1 MYQQR
6 SVATVIILSIITC
19 GIYMFYWI
27 YVTSRDINTYLE
39 ISDMDPAVEVIL
51 CIFTCGI
58 YMLYWY
64 FKYAQRISDAH
75 IKAQLA
81 TASDDAIVC
90 LILGIF
96 GLGMVSVGIIQNN
109 LNKTWAAVEMQGI

>member
-6 SVATVIILSIITC
+6 SVATVIIFSILTC
-19 GIYMFYWI
+19 GIYMYYWI

-51 CIFTCGI
+51 SIFTCGI
-58 YMLYWY
+58 YLFYWY
-64 FKYAQRISDAH
+64 FKYSQRISDTH
-75 IKAQLA
+75 IKAQLP

-90 LILGIF
+90 LILAIF
-96 GLGMVSVGIIQNN
+96 GLGIISVAIMQNN
-109 LNKTWAAVEMQGI
+109 LNRTWAAVQTQGI